1 MEACVRYPTLHSQLS
16 QSSKRW
22 PGSRIQPGKPT
33 SEEHHV
39 FMVKLGPD
47 HPLRNPTG
55 MSKSPFPGNV
65 LKATVA
71 IFCAPYPYIYK
82 EMGTT
87 PFPQIFAPRDLPE
100 GPSQSTLNHF
110 REREHAYTPWH
121 ACVAVHTRRI
131 GHLTGSGPRP
141 GRPTLYLFA
150 VIMPPFSL

>member
-71 IFCAPYPYIYK
+71 IFCAPYPYIYIRRWARPLSLKFSLREIFRKAHLKVLSTISEK
-82 EMGTT
+82 ESTRILRGMRASLSIRGGLGTSREA
-87 PFPQIFAPRDLPE
+87 APAQE
-100 GPSQSTLNHF
+100 GPLCT
-110 REREHAYTPWH
+110 
-121 ACVAVHTRRI
+121 
-131 GHLTGSGPRP
+131 
-141 GRPTLYLFA
+141 
-150 VIMPPFSL
+150 SLL